1 MCDTHL
7 SVLRG
12 ERGRERGRRKP
23 FDPARRDLRKKKM
36 VMKKVTVKWRSAYW
50 LISVVLDTK
59 ILSSWSWLAYSA
71 GVLLV
76 RASVISSRSFIRPA
90 MFDLQLEWTVGVG
103 GKGRAKRSHYIPTP
117 LLIFDRQPP
126 PWYKFISLPSLP
138 LLLKSKTTAIIY
150 VMKLLST
157 RSPKLRLLCRLGLD
171 ECG

>member
-1 MCDTHL
+1 M
-7 SVLRG
+7 
-12 ERGRERGRRKP
+12 
-23 FDPARRDLRKKKM
+23 
-36 VMKKVTVKWRSAYW
+36 
-50 LISVVLDTK
+50 
-59 ILSSWSWLAYSA
+59 
-71 GVLLV
+71 

-103 GKGRAKRSHYIPTP
+103 GKGKAKRPHHIPIP

-138 LLLKSKTTAIIY
+138 LLLKSKTTAIIF

-171 ECG
+171 EWGLLPSVRGCFRLVFGSPTQFLSTHCWTGVSCIFHNGVLLLSFDGI